1 MLCSY
6 VYEGMYLHFA
16 KGQRDIYSAFDVS
29 TQFRLLLP
37 SQIITYRCDEESKG
51 LQNILC

>member
-16 KGQRDIYSAFDVS
+16 KVQRDIYSAFDVITS
-29 TQFRLLLP
+29 VSVTLTFTNNFLLLW
-37 SQIITYRCDEESKG
+37 
-51 LQNILC
+51 